1 MWEAAEEVLKATKN
15 PEAPPNSS
23 LRERDATDPE
33 SIPRDS
39 IKLAPTTDVSY
50 LGIHT
55 WSKCIW
61 IYWILWFLGNP
72 HHQEDQNKV
81 VKMET
86 TVVIFLLN
94 LSLSLPLF
102 FSLPFPSLL
111 FHFFLSLSLIFTVK
125 QNPYFW
131 LQHTLLFAP
140 QFRQSYLS
148 NTFNKGIPMRQSLS
162 YTARLFSYKHFRIPS
177 IRVH

>member
-39 IKLAPTTDVSY
+39 IKLAPTTEVSY

-61 IYWILWFLGNP
+61 TYWILWFLGNP

-94 LSLSLPLF
+94 LSLSFSPPFFLSP
-102 FSLPFPSLL
+102 FSLPPFL
-111 FHFFLSLSLIFTVK
+111 FLSIFLSHI
-125 QNPYFW
+125 YC
-131 LQHTLLFAP
+131 
-140 QFRQSYLS
+140 
-148 NTFNKGIPMRQSLS
+148 
-162 YTARLFSYKHFRIPS
+162 
-177 IRVH
+177 